1 MIILTGRVKFS
12 PSLFLFKDYKMN
24 ENEYYD
30 WLSELAGTQ
39 ETPEDYKV

>member
-1 MIILTGRVKFS
+1 VEFP
-12 PSLFLFKDYKMN
+12 PSLFLFRECKMN

-30 WLSELAGTQ
+30 WLAELAETQ

>member
-1 MIILTGRVKFS
+1 
-12 PSLFLFKDYKMN
+12 MN

-30 WLSELAGTQ
+30 WLAELAGTQ